1 MVNRRMLVAGAVG
14 AAFSPYPAIARQESF
29 ENEDVRRGRATVPV
43 FLNDQGPFHFMVD
56 TAATASVISADLAER
71 LGLADAGPI
80 GMHTLIGREVV
91 PTVRVAQVRSGAMNA
106 PDVRLAV
113 GQRAAMGGLDGLLGC
128 DLLVDRTLI
137 LNFRGTQRVRIARS
151 NAPARGFHS
160 GVTPGIPLVVRGQRL
175 SGNLLMIPAWV
186 GRTYTVAIIDSGA
199 EGTIINRAAAR
210 AGNATPLTPRDGQ
223 MIRWIQSPTG
233 EVTWGQAMA
242 LPSLRVGDLTIS
254 NLAVAV
260 GDFHSF
266 KLWGFEGQPAILV
279 GLDILRRFSVVHIDL
294 KRSELSLHL

>member
-1 MVNRRMLVAGAVG
+1 MVNRRMLVAGVACT
-14 AAFSPYPAIARQESF
+14 AFSPFPAIARQ
-29 ENEDVRRGRATVPV
+29 DALDTQALRRGRATVPV
-43 FLNDQGPFHFMVD
+43 FLNDRGPFDFMAD
-56 TAATASVISADLAER
+56 TAATASVISDDLVDA
-71 LGLADAGPI
+71 LKLTSAGPI
-80 GMHTLIGREVV
+80 GMHTLVGREVV
-91 PTVRVAQVRSGAMNA
+91 PTVRVARVRSGALDI

-113 GQRAAMGGLDGLLGC
+113 GRRTAMGGLDGLLGC

-199 EGTIINRAAAR
+199 EGTIVNRAAAR
-210 AGNATPLTPRDGQ
+210 AANATPLTPRDGQ

-266 KLWGFEGQPAILV
+266 KLWGLEDQPAILV
-279 GLDILRRFSVVHIDL
+279 GLDILRRFSMVHVDL
-294 KRSELSLHL
+294 KRSELSFRL